1 MSEIINNNI
10 IYKNI
15 KNNTIN
21 KITNKINNIIID
33 DDNVIKDDIGETINI
48 NNIEYDTHTVIY
60 DNNIIDDNNDN
71 NEKDNNDNNEKD
83 NNEKYT
89 NNKNDKNDKKKYNNQ
104 KSKIKSNKNNESK
117 KTDIDMTNTISID
130 EIDPNLKDM
139 ILSWMALD
147 DKISQLNLKIKEI
160 KDEKKQFENYILEL
174 MTQAKENVIT
184 TNKGVIYKNTKES
197 KGQITQDIIQDTL
210 VKILKDN
217 DTAFICTNEIM
228 TKRPIKKNINLK
240 KKFKKIKKNDNN

>member
-184 TNKGVIYKNTKES
+184 TNKGVIYKNTKE
-197 KGQITQDIIQDTL
+197 
-210 VKILKDN
+210 
-217 DTAFICTNEIM
+217 
-228 TKRPIKKNINLK
+228 
-240 KKFKKIKKNDNN
+240 